1 MPILR
6 RARRLI
12 PSPAMAVAF
21 VALVAAFAGGAYAQN
36 RIPADSV
43 GRVQLREGSV
53 GTKQVR
59 DGSLQRQDFRSG
71 VLRQGPRGRRGLRG
85 SRGAAGATNVSI
97 KRESG
102 SEIPPAQIGA
112 VSVTCPANTRAT
124 GGGGGFA
131 GPPTTNDRVAET
143 IPVGDGPPTRW
154 RITLFNGGESPRTP
168 VAYVI
173 CAAP

>member
-1 MPILR
+1 MPNLR
-6 RARRLI
+6 RAARLI

-21 VALVAAFAGGAYAQN
+21 VALIAAFAGGAYAQT
-36 RIPADSV
+36 RIPPDSV

-59 DGSLQRQDFRSG
+59 DGSLQRRDFQQG
-71 VLRQGPRGRRGLRG
+71 LIRQGPRGRRGV
-85 SRGAAGATNVSI
+85 RGAAGATNVI
-97 KRESG
+97 TQRQSG
-102 SEIPPAQIGA
+102 SEIPAGQIGT
-112 VSVTCPANTRAT
+112 VSVTCPARTRAT

-143 IPVGDGPPTRW
+143 IPVGDGPPMRW
-154 RITLFNGGESPRTP
+154 RVTLFNGGESPRTP
-168 VAYVI
+168 VAYAI